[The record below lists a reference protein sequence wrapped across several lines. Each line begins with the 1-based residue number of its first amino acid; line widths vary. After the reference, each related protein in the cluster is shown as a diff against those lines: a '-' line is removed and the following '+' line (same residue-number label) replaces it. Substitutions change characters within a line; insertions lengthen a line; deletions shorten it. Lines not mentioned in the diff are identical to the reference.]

1 MAKQEK
7 LKRINWRLMLGIAGL
22 ALITS
27 SAAAGIPDAQ
37 LAPLRSLITEGYE
50 LATDAGVSP
59 MHWLTYSSRL
69 AGALIA
75 FEYEVVLPLAEVADV
90 AAIA

>member
-1 MAKQEK
+1 
-7 LKRINWRLMLGIAGL
+7 MLPYSDYATRYAIPTMLEEAE

-27 SAAAGIPDAQ
+27 SAAAGIADEQ
-37 LAPLRSLITEGYE
+37 LAPLRNLVTEGNF
-50 LATDAGVSP
+50 LAITPTVTPAE
-59 MHWLTYSSRL
+59 WLTYSSRL
-69 AGALIA
+69 SGALIA

>member
-1 MAKQEK
+1 MPYSAYAI
-7 LKRINWRLMLGIAGL
+7 RYAIPTMLEEAE
-22 ALITS
+22 ALIMS
-27 SAAAGIPDAQ
+27 SAAAGIPDEQ

-69 AGALIA
+69 SGALIA
-75 FEYEVVLPLAEVADV
+75 FEYEVVLPLSEVADV